1 VTQVAGEK
9 YKFRIFSNDSKMI
22 NKQYKQKLE
31 FFNPITTMMPTNI
44 QYPLIIV
51 KCKVK
56 DVAQKNNT
64 KTSFDY

>member
-1 VTQVAGEK
+1 
-9 YKFRIFSNDSKMI
+9 MI

-56 DVAQKNNT
+56 DVGQKNNT